1 MKHLLELLIFVVVV
15 SQYST
20 LGRRIVE
27 REDVNT
33 PATLGADGVEIEKG
47 GGFPP
52 YNYTEPNES
61 EDDGQV
67 DFDLDATTTT
77 TTVATTTTITTTIT
91 LEPEALEDI
100 DHSPVVDHFSETDQ
114 KSKTVPNSKLGGRYK
129 HQESVSTFK
138 HLKKRINAEM
148 FKMYRY
154 MPLVQSFTWLSG
166 VFAVLTVLFKIHEVY
181 LS

>member
-100 DHSPVVDHFSETDQ
+100 DHSPELPFMFDTGNMTRSERWLLRGTTFLSCSLFLLFIFFSIFYAI
-114 KSKTVPNSKLGGRYK
+114 S
-129 HQESVSTFK
+129 
-138 HLKKRINAEM
+138 
-148 FKMYRY
+148 
-154 MPLVQSFTWLSG
+154 LV
-166 VFAVLTVLFKIHEVY
+166 E
-181 LS
+181 